1 VVERFEIRLS
11 GSGGQGL
18 VLAGVILAEAAA
30 IHDNM
35 YAVQSQ
41 SYGPEARGGASKSE
55 VIIGSEPISYPKAT
69 SPDLLLALNQE
80 SFNKYAPS
88 VQAGGLIV
96 VDSEY
101 VVDELKGD
109 YRLIGLPMSELAR
122 TQIGREMVVNILCLG
137 VIQELTGT
145 VSREAL
151 ERAVMHRVPRG
162 TENINMKAFAL
173 GIDTARKYKQEHP
186 NG

>member
-1 VVERFEIRLS
+1 LVERFEIRLS

-30 IHDNM
+30 IHDNL

-88 VQAGGLIV
+88 VNAGGLVIV
-96 VDSEY
+96 DADY
-101 VVDELKGD
+101 VEDKLKGS
-109 YRLIGLPMSELAR
+109 YRLISLPMSDLAR
-122 TQIGREMVVNILCLG
+122 TQLGREMVVNILCLG
-137 VIQELTGT
+137 VIQELTGV

-151 ERAVMHRVPRG
+151 EKAVMHRVPRG
-162 TENINMKAFAL
+162 TEHINMKAFAL
-173 GIDTARKYKQEHP
+173 GVETARKYKEEHP